1 MTRVAHF
8 VMLADGW
15 RRYAIAFA
23 AGATGAL
30 AMPPIGF
37 LPALVVTMSVAVW
50 LLDGCGA
57 KNDTGLV
64 RLRLRTAAVAG
75 WFLGF
80 GYFVGGLYWLGA
92 AFLVEPDRFAWA
104 LPLGVLGLPAIL
116 AAFTA
121 MGFAL
126 ALMLWSAGAARILAL
141 AFGLGVAELARGHLF
156 TGFPWNEFGMAFG
169 QYAALAQGASLIGLH
184 GLTPIVIALCAAP
197 ATLGDT
203 TFWRWRASP
212 TAIAACLFALMLG
225 LGLWR
230 LPVGA
235 VETTPNVRLRIMQPN
250 LPQDAK
256 FRPTAGP
263 EILRRYLDLSDRSTS
278 PSVAGLV
285 NVTHLIWP
293 ESAFPFVLS
302 REPQALNMI
311 ASTLGKHTILL
322 TGAIRT
328 ESDPQVDGKAYN
340 SLLAVD
346 GTGKVIASSDK
357 VHLVPF
363 GEYLPAGRLL
373 RAIGLRQLIALPGG
387 FTAGTARRAM
397 SVPGLPAFQPLI
409 CYEAIFPGE
418 VTPNAGSDGPAP
430 RPAFLLNVTNDGW
443 FGLTSGPYQHAAQAR
458 LRAVEEGL
466 PLVRAANTGISMV
479 VDSYGQVLKEL
490 PLGVA
495 GILDSALPKPI
506 EPTFFSRHP
515 IAPVAAAFFVLLAA
529 SLVGRRRM

>member
-1 MTRVAHF
+1 MNRVAHF

-15 RRYAIAFA
+15 RRCAIAFA

-30 AMPPIGF
+30 AMPPVGF
-37 LPALVVTMSVAVW
+37 VPGLIITMSVSVW

-57 KNDTGLV
+57 KNHAGLI
-64 RLRLRTAAVAG
+64 RMRLRTAAVTG
-75 WFLGF
+75 WCLGF

-104 LPLGVLGLPAIL
+104 LPLGVLGLPAAL
-116 AAFTA
+116 AVFTSA
-121 MGFAL
+121 GFML
-126 ALMLWSAGAARILAL
+126 ALMLWSSGAARIMAL
-141 AFGLGVAELARGHLF
+141 AVGLGVAELARAYLF

-169 QYAALAQGASLIGLH
+169 QYAALAQGASLVGLH
-184 GLTPIVIALCAAP
+184 GLTPIVLVLCAAP
-197 ATLGDT
+197 ATLADET
-203 TFWRWRASP
+203 ARQWRSSP
-212 TAIAACLFALMLG
+212 TAIAACAFVFILG
-225 LGLWR
+225 FGFWR
-230 LPVGA
+230 LPSGP
-235 VETTPNVRLRIMQPN
+235 VETTPNIRLRIMQPN

-256 FRPTAGP
+256 FRPAAGP

-278 PSVAGLV
+278 PTVSGLA
-285 NVTHLIWP
+285 NVTHLVWP

-302 REPQALNMI
+302 QEPQALGMI
-311 ASTLGKHTILL
+311 ATALGTHTILL

-328 ESDPQVDGKAYN
+328 ESDSHVEGKAYN

-346 GTGKVIASSDK
+346 GAGKIIASSDK

-373 RAIGLRQLIALPGG
+373 RALGLRQFIALPGG
-387 FTAGTARRAM
+387 FTGGTARRTM
-397 SVPGLPAFQPLI
+397 KVPGLPPFQPLI

-418 VTPNAGSDGPAP
+418 VTPDAGSDGQTT

-479 VDSYGQVLKEL
+479 VDPYGRIVKEL
-490 PLGVA
+490 PLGA
-495 GILDSALPKPI
+495 TGILDSALPAPI
-506 EPTFFSRHP
+506 ERTFFGRHP
-515 IAPVAAAFFVLLAA
+515 IAPVAAAFLVLLVA